1 MATSTK
7 RLLLIALGLLGVQWF
22 LLPVISWQNARTS
35 SIEDDLS
42 VVAARNAAIE
52 SLPELQQQMLD
63 RSIKLNELSKSAFT
77 PGPTATLEIQRF
89 VTSSLEAN
97 RLKVVSFEWAPQA
110 GDAISVV
117 RAQVRVMGQSS
128 HVFEWI
134 AKQQFETMWIGVL
147 TLKMRHADPRK
158 LDADVFTSD
167 LTLEFVLTESN
178 RD

>member
-35 SIEDDLS
+35 NIGDDLS
-42 VVAARNAAIE
+42 VVAARSGAIE
-52 SLPELQQQMLD
+52 SLPVLQQQMRE
-63 RSIKLNELSKSAFT
+63 RSIKLDALSKSAFK

-89 VTSSLEAN
+89 VTSSLAEN
-97 RLKVVSFEWAPQA
+97 RLKVMSFEWAPKV
-110 GDAISVV
+110 GDSISVA
-117 RAQVRVMGQSS
+117 RAKVRVMGQSS
-128 HVFEWI
+128 NVFEWI
-134 AKQQFETMWIGVL
+134 AKQQSETLWSSVL
-147 TLKMRHADPRK
+147 TLKMRHADPRN

-167 LTLEFVLTESN
+167 LTLEFVMGEDD